1 MLIYYPNQILFRRK
15 VMKSI
20 IYFLSSLVLSIV
32 FNLKTISLQGFFE
45 RSDQV
50 KYWILVVIMLCVFW
64 IGATIV
70 SLVLNLPTYW
80 SVPYMRERL
89 GEQVKNIPGLDII
102 LHFIAFFSLILV
114 SVFPF
119 ILLYVAVIFIYS
131 QSSIERSLLFELHM
145 QVYGI
150 RYATIFVSYSLL
162 VYMRENWSLLYHSVG
177 QRQNLAVIYN
187 RPLMQIVHNVGAGK
201 ELPIPQPLVTKRR
214 LFNKTRPAFEQFEQN
229 APIISLK
236 EKRMIK
242 DEGMKSKEQCY
253 GMDIN
258 SIDVY
263 LLGDLLNK
271 KGEFVEQI
279 NLQQLRFIDIIA
291 VYTTAET
298 KCVIL
303 RNGTTLD
310 CSTIFDQLKKI
321 GMDDWIVKISKNY
334 AVNMFFVQYPIKR
347 VADNLKLQPF
357 MTKMLLQNIQEEQ
370 LNEILKTGK
379 GLRGHN
385 VKIFLNNQHD
395 YTRSGWDAHIRI

>member
-1 MLIYYPNQILFRRK
+1 
-15 VMKSI
+15 MKSI
-20 IYFLSSLVLSIV
+20 IYFLSSLMLSIV

-45 RSDQV
+45 RSDQL

-201 ELPIPQPLVTKRR
+201 ELPTPQPLVTKRR
-214 LFNKTRPAFEQFEQN
+214 LFIKTRPAFEQFEQN
-229 APIISLK
+229 AAIISLK

-379 GLRGHN
+379 GLRGNN

-395 YTRSGWDAHIRI
+395 YIRSGWDAHIRI